1 MKKVAS
7 FSLLAVGLL
16 AAICAVPS
24 VGADKSDKAKIGQ
37 PAPQFSLPDQ
47 NGKTI
52 NLSDYSGKTVV
63 LEWFNPGCPYVQ
75 KFYNTGK
82 MNEIAKQATTDKDVV
97 WLLIN
102 TTRGNTPDSNKETAA
117 KLQIDRPIL
126 SDDGGKVAKMYG
138 AKTTPGM
145 FVIDKTGTL
154 AYAGAIDD
162 KADTDPKTLDT
173 AKNYVTTALS
183 ELAAGKA
190 VSTPET
196 KSYGCGVKY

>member
-24 VGADKSDKAKIGQ
+24 VGAGKPDKAKIGQ
-37 PAPQFSLPDQ
+37 PVPQFSLPDQ

-52 NLSDYSGKTVV
+52 NLSDYAGKTIV

-117 KLQIDRPIL
+117 RLQIDRPIL
-126 SDDGGKVAKMYG
+126 
-138 AKTTPGM
+138 
-145 FVIDKTGTL
+145 
-154 AYAGAIDD
+154 
-162 KADTDPKTLDT
+162 
-173 AKNYVTTALS
+173 
-183 ELAAGKA
+183 
-190 VSTPET
+190 
-196 KSYGCGVKY
+196 